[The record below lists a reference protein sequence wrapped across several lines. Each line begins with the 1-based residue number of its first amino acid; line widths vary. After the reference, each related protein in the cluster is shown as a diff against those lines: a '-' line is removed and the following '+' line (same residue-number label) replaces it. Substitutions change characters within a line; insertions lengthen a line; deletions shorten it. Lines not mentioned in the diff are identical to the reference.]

1 MDSTLKFAVELATDT
16 GNHLLKFFNP
26 NGTSANLKDDYS
38 VVTEADLSAD
48 NLIAQSL
55 NNKFPD
61 DYLISEE
68 LQPTIS
74 DIDAPVWVVD
84 PLDGTTNFSLG
95 LPIWGVSIA
104 RIEDGWPS
112 IGVVYFPILDE
123 VFTAKRGSGAFLN
136 GERLNT
142 KSSIPGKPSS
152 FFSCCT
158 RTHQKYDVSI
168 RYKTRILGSACYTLC
183 AVARGM
189 AVVGFEAT
197 PKIWDIA
204 AGWLIIAESGC
215 IVETYD
221 SSQPFP
227 LQANY
232 DYRKTNFPILAGAS
246 TEIVSKSRKQIK
258 PKQ

>member
-1 MDSTLKFAVELATDT
+1 MDSSMEFATQLATET
-16 GNHLLKFFNP
+16 GRHLLEFFNP
-26 NGTSANLKDDYS
+26 KGTSTNLKEDYS

-48 NLIAQSL
+48 HLIARSL
-55 NNKFPD
+55 QREFPD

-68 LQPTIS
+68 LHPSIG

-104 RIEDGWPS
+104 RIVNGWPS
-112 IGVVYFPILDE
+112 IGVIYFPFLDE
-123 VFTAKRGSGAFLN
+123 LYTAQQGSGAFLN
-136 GERLNT
+136 GERLHTNPPIT
-142 KSSIPGKPSS
+142 RQQTS

-183 AVARGM
+183 AVARGK
-189 AVVGFEAT
+189 AVIGFEAT

-204 AGWLIIAESGC
+204 GGWLIIAESDGT
-215 IVETYD
+215 VETFDY
-221 SSQPFP
+221 SQPFP
-227 LQANY
+227 LQANF
-232 DYRKTNFPILAGAS
+232 DYRETSFPILAGATS
-246 TEIVSKSRKQIK
+246 EIVSKSRNQIK
-258 PKQ
+258 LR